1 MPLQK
6 EPEVLILQPR
16 TNSTHS
22 SRAYVFVTYVENRTM
37 KKKSLQPPAKPK
49 MYILFSTAK
58 HKHKTDVTALSMYST
73 RDAPSKEKSY

>member
-1 MPLQK
+1 
-6 EPEVLILQPR
+6 
-16 TNSTHS
+16 
-22 SRAYVFVTYVENRTM
+22 M